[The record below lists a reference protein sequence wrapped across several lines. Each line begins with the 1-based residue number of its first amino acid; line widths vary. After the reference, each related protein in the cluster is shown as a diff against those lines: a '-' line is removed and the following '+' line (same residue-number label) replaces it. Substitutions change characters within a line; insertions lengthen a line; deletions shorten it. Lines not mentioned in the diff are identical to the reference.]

1 MDPSAPREATL
12 PDGTPVVV
20 RPLRPEDQTQIH
32 DGFEHLSNETK
43 HRRFLAVMK
52 RLPPLHEHAITHVD
66 GRNHLAW
73 GIGVRDRD
81 GHEIGIGV
89 ARLVRD
95 PALPTHGEYAIVVVD
110 EWQRRGVGKVLTR
123 ALAARSL
130 QVGITHW
137 TAVMFLDNRAVQEV
151 LADVAEEVARRV
163 PSPGVGEIEYRLRGA
178 S

>member
-12 PDGTPVVV
+12 LDGTPVVV
-20 RPLRPEDQTQIH
+20 RPLRPEDEPQIH
-32 DGFEHLSNETK
+32 EGFEHLSSETK

-66 GRNHLAW
+66 GWDHLAW
-73 GIGVRDRD
+73 GIGVHDAE

-89 ARLVRD
+89 ARVVRD
-95 PALPTHGEYAIVVVD
+95 PARPTHGEYAIVIAD
-110 EWQRRGVGKVLTR
+110 EWQRRGAGKVLTR

-137 TAVMFLDNRAVQEV
+137 TAVTFLDNRAVQEV
-151 LADVAEEVARRV
+151 LADVGEEVARAS
-163 PSPGVGEIEYRLRGA
+163 PSPGIGELEYRLRGA
-178 S
+178 P